1 MLFVANI
8 LDEHRYKRRNVDA
21 FKINDNKISKVS
33 AVTHVDFTSRIQT
46 VSKNS
51 NILFYKLIK
60 EFKKKTNCPMI
71 INTSFNIR
79 GEPIV
84 CTPEDAFN
92 CFMGT
97 DMDILV
103 IGNFILKKSDQNSS
117 YNKDKYKNEFAL
129 D

>member
-1 MLFVANI
+1 
-8 LDEHRYKRRNVDA
+8 
-21 FKINDNKISKVS
+21 
-33 AVTHVDFTSRIQT
+33 
-46 VSKNS
+46 
-51 NILFYKLIK
+51 
-60 EFKKKTNCPMI
+60 MI

-103 IGNFILKKSDQNSS
+103 IGNFILKKVIKTLATIKTNIKMNLHWINTSDI
-117 YNKDKYKNEFAL
+117 K
-129 D
+129 